1 MSCGC
6 CFARSANWSAA
17 VFLTNGVDPVS
28 NIVTN
33 LSNRDMVLAGPGA
46 VWALMLE
53 VLQNACRDRF
63 PSRDAPPPSSS
74 KCKTGETFLF
84 IFLLSAG
91 EQPRLR
97 CLSRFCPNCACQ
109 RAGGEDREKRASVHQ
124 RKASRVSY
132 MNFTTGAQESG
143 EILLEA

>member
-1 MSCGC
+1 M
-6 CFARSANWSAA
+6 
-17 VFLTNGVDPVS
+17 
-28 NIVTN
+28 
-33 LSNRDMVLAGPGA
+33 LAGPGA

-63 PSRDAPPPSSS
+63 PSRDAPPPSSA

-109 RAGGEDREKRASVHQ
+109 RAGAEGREKRASVHQ

-143 EILLEA
+143 EIRWKHEVGKGEKSSDRQHCTALHCTASIA